1 VQESN
6 QQEQATRAVLLGP
19 QRFDPSLSSVL
30 DSLGVRGRIAVVTA
44 GWQEREHE
52 VDELQEHLNRE
63 VVNLYLYRRGEE
75 IEVEDREL
83 AAGLRE
89 RQELLLEHQ
98 QVYRQRLSHAL
109 DAARELIAREGRQP
123 ALVLHR
129 RAAIIAV
136 RTLDRQHLVQLQ
148 RVHQEFLGR
157 FAPALRPAVQRQ
169 REQLRKTLAGA
180 GVLAIAGGHVAVLLN
195 RLRLFGLLSMLEDRP
210 VVAWSAG
217 AMALSERVI
226 LFHDSPPQG
235 PGNAEVFDAGLGLFP
250 DVVPL
255 PDARHRL
262 RLDDPGR
269 VSLFARR
276 FAPAHCVVLD
286 EGSRLDWNGQTLSAS
301 GLTRRLAR
309 AGGLAQMGPT

>member
-1 VQESN
+1 M
-6 QQEQATRAVLLGP
+6 ATRVVLLGP
-19 QRFDPSLSSVL
+19 QRFAPTLSSVL
-30 DSLGVRGRIAVVTA
+30 DSLGVEGRVAVVTA

-52 VDELQEHLNRE
+52 IDELQDHLNRE

-75 IEVEDREL
+75 VEVEDREL
-83 AAGLRE
+83 ASALRE

-98 QVYRQRLSHAL
+98 QLYRQRLAYVL
-109 DAARELIAREGRQP
+109 DAARELIAREGRDAP
-123 ALVLHR
+123 LVMHR

-136 RTLDRQHLVQLQ
+136 RTLDRQHLVQL
-148 RVHQEFLGR
+148 RRIHTEFNSRMGTS
-157 FAPALRPAVQRQ
+157 LRPAVKRQ
-169 REQLRKTLAGA
+169 RDQLRETLGSV
-180 GVLAIAGGHVAVLLN
+180 GVLAIAGGHVAVLVN
-195 RLRLFGLLSMLEDRP
+195 RLRLFGLLSMVDERS

-235 PGNAEVFDAGLGLFP
+235 PGNAEVFDAGLGVCP
-250 DVVPL
+250 GVVPL

-276 FAPAHCVVLD
+276 FAPDRCVVLD
-286 EGSRLDWNGQTLSAS
+286 AGSRVDWNGEDLIAS
-301 GLTRRLAR
+301 DATRRLAR
-309 AGGLAQMGPT
+309 GGGLVRMGHA